1 MIPLSLEV
9 RNIRHTGIVV
19 TDIERSI
26 DFYTNIL
33 GFKIEKDLNECGKYI
48 DIFLGLEGVKVRTV
62 KMSLN
67 NSGMIELLYYETH
80 SEKPDETR
88 RINSIGC
95 SHIALTVDNLENMYK
110 KILDCG
116 LTFISPPHKSPDGL
130 AKVAFCKDLDGT
142 YLELVEE
149 LK

>member
-1 MIPLSLEV
+1 MISLSLEV
-9 RNIRHTGIVV
+9 KSIRHAGIVV
-19 TDIERSI
+19 TDIEQSI

-33 GFKIEKDLNECGKYI
+33 GFKVQKDLNECGKYI
-48 DIFLGLEGVKVRTV
+48 DIFLGLDGVKVRTV

-67 NSGMIELLYYETH
+67 DSGMVELLHYQTH
-80 SEKPDETR
+80 AENIDDTR

-95 SHIALTVDNLENMYK
+95 SHLALTVNNLDSLYK
-110 KILDCG
+110 KILDYG
-116 LTFISPPHKSPDGL
+116 LSFISPPHKSPDGFV
-130 AKVAFCKDLDGT
+130 KVAFCRDPNGV